1 MYVYKTTNLL
11 TGRRYIGSCTRPIN
25 KSKNYFGGNGQLKKD
40 IKEFGRK
47 NFVKEILWQTEDFD
61 ELQEMEVRIIKEVN
75 ACKDDAWYNV
85 HERYGLCN
93 YGTTFSDEHK
103 QKLKDSWTNT
113 PERVASQRTPEAR
126 AAKSKAQKAA
136 NKRPEVRAAKSK
148 AQKAAMTKEARQ
160 NLTDKLK
167 GRKRVPAK
175 HPGISRMKGSHWR
188 ARHGNKHLGS
198 SRDYDEAVKIRKDYI
213 NQLNKG
219 VK

>member
-25 KSKNYFGGNGQLKKD
+25 KSKHYFGGNGQLKKD
-40 IKEFGRK
+40 IKEFGK
-47 NFVKEILWQTEDFD
+47 QNFVKEILWQTEDFD

-75 ACKDDAWYNV
+75 ATKDDAWYNV
-85 HERYGLCN
+85 HERYGITN
-93 YGTTFSDEHK
+93 YGKKFSDEHRE
-103 QKLKDSWTNT
+103 KLSKSQSDSWTYNE
-113 PERVASQRTPEAR
+113 ERVEATR
-126 AAKSKAQKAA
+126 AAA
-136 NKRPEVRAAKSK
+136 KRPEVRAAKSK

-175 HPGISRMKGSHWR
+175 HPGISKMKDNYWR
-188 ARHGNKHLGS
+188 ARHGTKHLGS
-198 SRDYDEAVKIRKDYI
+198 SKDYDTAVKLRRDYI

-219 VK
+219 AK

>member
-25 KSKNYFGGNGQLKKD
+25 KTKNYFGGNGQLKKD

-61 ELQEMEVRIIKEVN
+61 ELQEMEVRIIKQVN
-75 ACKDDAWYNV
+75 ATKDKAWYNV
-85 HERYGLCN
+85 HERYGITN
-93 YGTTFSDEHK
+93 YGTKFSDEHK
-103 QKLKDSWTNT
+103 QKISDSWTYSTERVEALNT
-113 PERVASQRTPEAR
+113 PEAKAARR
-126 AAKSKAQKAA
+126 AAER
-136 NKRPEVRAAKSK
+136 RPEVKAARSK

-167 GRKRVPAK
+167 GREVIRAK
-175 HPGISRMKGSHWR
+175 HPGISKMKDNYWR
-188 ARHGNKHLGS
+188 ARHGTKHLGS
-198 SRDYDEAVKIRKDYI
+198 SKDYDKAVKLRKDYI

-219 VK
+219 K